1 MKKLRLN
8 LENIAV
14 ESFETEHGT
23 GKPRGTVRGHA
34 SFNCSENPDHTCDA
48 VTCVAEY
55 TCQFLSCPDQMACNG
70 SGSDAA
76 ASCVLSYCP
85 PFC

>member
-1 MKKLRLN
+1 MKKRKLN

-23 GKPRGTVRGHA
+23 GTLRGTVHGHA
-34 SFNCSENPDHTCDA
+34 SVYCSQNPDRTCDA
-48 VTCVAEY
+48 ATCGEY
-55 TCQFLSCPDQMACNG
+55 TCHFWTCACGEGG
-70 SGSDAA
+70 SGPAD
-76 ASCVLSYCP
+76 SCVLSYCP